1 MTEGPGE
8 LHVSPA
14 HLRELSDKQNRGAHQ
29 IAAATTLTNGVAS
42 EVERTHGRVCAP
54 AFAAAA
60 AAEEARVKACAAV
73 QSVSEAFAGSLELAQ
88 AQYLTTDA
96 NARDELDGMMHPG
109 R

>member
-1 MTEGPGE
+1 
-8 LHVSPA
+8 LA
-14 HLRELSDKQNRGAHQ
+14 DKQNEAATQ
-29 IAAATTLTNGVAS
+29 IAAATTLTTGVAA

-60 AAEEARVKACAAV
+60 AAEAARAKACAAV

-88 AQYLTTDA
+88 ARYMTTDTSTR
-96 NARDELDGMMHPG
+96 NELDSRMRPE